1 MLTCEPLLAKRVRV
15 NSPKQA
21 SVGQVLRAGGE
32 ETKKRLSQKA
42 LKQSPTKK
50 DEHLVSMWY
59 NVNTKVNAILVI
71 FEGLDATFKVFVELV
86 YSLAS

>member
-32 ETKKRLSQKA
+32 ETKKHLSQKA
-42 LKQSPTKK
+42 LKQSPTKN
-50 DEHLVSMWY
+50 DEHFSV
-59 NVNTKVNAILVI
+59 NVVQCEYRG
-71 FEGLDATFKVFVELV
+71 EGYFSNLRRLGRSFQSICRVGR
-86 YSLAS
+86 